1 MMNIHNYSDVEMLA
15 EKYNMPCEDVLLIA
29 LNRYGVK
36 MDCED
41 NRIRFYMTLNTY
53 DDEFYFAVCV
63 NTYPTPFEIRDKE
76 LYLADKCIGK
86 INRIEK
92 DTCTS
97 TYFRKGLNAMTLN
110 SNFRSQCKGC
120 KFCGTYR
127 LESEEDEGLITEDA
141 ILRYFRVILKENNLK
156 DLSNLENMTVCTG
169 CFPSELEL
177 VNHLITLKKTL
188 KKFNFDGRIS
198 YIGSQLRTFEYLDL
212 IKKEIGK
219 FTLYIT
225 TEKFEGRELIMRKE
239 KASLT
244 LDKSLALADYAR
256 SLGFEVSFMYI
267 LGLEELDVFEK
278 HLKEFEPHFNKF
290 PDIQIY
296 QNYTS
301 EQENYRCESAK
312 EFEYYL
318 DARKIVEKV
327 YQNNSAMPQSW
338 ENYRSLFYT
347 AYQNKPYKCIR
358 K

>member
-1 MMNIHNYSDVEMLA
+1 MNIKNYKDVECLA
-15 EKYNMPCEDVLLIA
+15 KKYNIPVEDVLLIA
-29 LNRYGVK
+29 LNRYGVQ

-41 NRIRFYMTLNTY
+41 NRIRFYLTLNTY
-53 DDEFYFAVCV
+53 EDEFYFAVCV
-63 NTYPTPFEIRDKE
+63 NTYPTPFSVVDKK
-76 LYLADKCIGK
+76 LFLSDKCVGQISK
-86 INRIEK
+86 IEK

-97 TYFRKGLNAMTLN
+97 TYFRNGFKAMTLN

-127 LESEEDEGLITEDA
+127 LESEEDESLTSEET
-141 ILRYFRVILKENNLK
+141 ILKYFDNIIKTNKLK
-156 DLSNLENMTVCTG
+156 DLSEMQNITVCTG
-169 CFPSELEL
+169 CFETEEAL
-177 VNHLITLKKTL
+177 VNHLITLKRVL
-188 KKFNFDGRIS
+188 KKRGFNGRIT
-198 YIGSQLRTFEYLDL
+198 YIGSQLRTFENLDL
-212 IKKEIGK
+212 IKQEIGE

-244 LDKSLALADYAR
+244 VEKSLALADYAR
-256 SLGFEVSFMYI
+256 NLGFEVSFMYI

-278 HLKEFEPHFNKF
+278 YLKLFEPHFNKF

-301 EQENYRCESAK
+301 EQENYRCQSAK
-312 EFEYYL
+312 DFDYYL
-318 DARKIVEKV
+318 EARKIIENVFK
-327 YQNNSAMPQSW
+327 NRDLSPLSW

-347 AYQNKPYKCIR
+347 KYQDKPYKCVR